1 MTRSNMQHG
10 VRRARPRSIMLPLIT
25 LAVLIPV
32 AAAMTLIV
40 IGAIQDGGYG

>member
-10 VRRARPRSIMLPLIT
+10 VQRPRPRSIMLPLIT
-25 LAVLIPV
+25 LAALIPV
-32 AAAMTLIV
+32 AAVMTLIL

>member
-1 MTRSNMQHG
+1 MTPVNVQHG
-10 VRRARPRSIMLPLIT
+10 VRRRRPRSIMLPLVT

-40 IGAIQDGGYG
+40 IGAIQDGGY